1 MLKFMFI
8 FELQKFYVYIFTL
21 WCKSRFSPNCECL
34 FENIR
39 LFQQFRTR
47 NPFSY
52 MYLQIIIF
60 IYFYTF
66 LFKSLDIYFYKKY
79 CHCIYS
85 LCYLSEVTQYLV
97 PRRIGLILLI
107 LVQYCAVLEGAFQGR
122 CASQISASHIYV
134 ADVLRSL
141 WFHVIRLFSTRCQM
155 RRYVKKFNLVY
166 PFYSWCTLNLKFFFS
181 ITFV

>member
-1 MLKFMFI
+1 MCIYLLYDARVGFHQTVNVFLKTFGSSSNLEHEIHFHI
-8 FELQKFYVYIFTL
+8 CICKLLYLYI
-21 WCKSRFSPNCECL
+21 
-34 FENIR
+34 
-39 LFQQFRTR
+39 
-47 NPFSY
+47 
-52 MYLQIIIF
+52 
-60 IYFYTF
+60 FYTF

-79 CHCIYS
+79 CHSIYS

-166 PFYSWCTLNLKFFFS
+166 PFYSWCTLNLKFFLA
-181 ITFV
+181 